1 MQFLLDIVAMPP
13 NTTNPQSP
21 AKQDPLD
28 AIIRRYLAVNGVL
41 NEEALEVVQRWY
53 TYTNVLTNSIGNQ
66 LRQEKPI
73 PIDLVEI
80 AFETPVAGFQGNQFW
95 QQYGH
100 SILPLV
106 QRDIVTNHVIMRMTK
121 ENADLVFAL
130 NVIGQ
135 HTFIGLVISLVQK
148 DGLASWKAFEVE
160 YRNLM
165 VSSLKDYL
173 KNGTPGNDW

>member
-1 MQFLLDIVAMPP
+1 MQFLLDVVAMPP
-13 NTTNPQSP
+13 NTANPQSP

-28 AIIRRYLAVNGVL
+28 AIIRRYLTVDGVL
-41 NEEALEVVQRWY
+41 HEEALEVVQRWY
-53 TYTNVLTNSIGNQ
+53 VYLNTLTNSIGNQ

-80 AFETPVAGFQGNQFW
+80 AFETPIAGFQGNQFW
-95 QQYGH
+95 QQFGQN
-100 SILPLV
+100 ILPLV
-106 QRDIVTNHVIMRMTK
+106 QRDVVTNHVIMRMTK
-121 ENADLVFAL
+121 DNADLVFAL

-165 VSSLKDYL
+165 VSNLKDYL
-173 KNGTPGNDW
+173 KNGTTGNDW